1 MQYSIEHAL
10 GVSAMTQAQ
19 LPEIQRSSLR
29 DQIRELL
36 IEQIVQGRLTAGSR
50 VNESALA
57 RSLGV
62 SQTPIREAL
71 LRLEGELLVVSSPGR
86 GFLVADVSEQELVN
100 LYHLIADLE
109 ELALRQAP
117 PPEPE
122 RLERLR
128 AANARLARA
137 AGRRRERSL
146 LNKNWH
152 EMLLECCTNRL
163 LLKELQRLYSLSMRY
178 EQLFWDHLPE
188 IDTSTEEHEEI
199 LSHLARGDSVQATQV
214 LRQNWLKSIGQLAA
228 EVRSMETSTAP
239 REAAAAD

>member
-1 MQYSIEHAL
+1 MLHAQFP
-10 GVSAMTQAQ
+10 A
-19 LPEIQRSSLR
+19 IQRNSLR

-62 SQTPIREAL
+62 SQTPVREAL
-71 LRLEGELLVVSSPGR
+71 LRLEGELLVASSPGR
-86 GFLVADVSEQELVN
+86 GFLVADVSEQELVD

-122 RLERLR
+122 HLERLR
-128 AANARLARA
+128 AVNARLARA
-137 AGRRRERSL
+137 AGRRRKRSL

-152 EMLLECCTNRL
+152 EMLLERCPNRM

-178 EQLFWDHLPE
+178 EQMFWEHLPAV
-188 IDTSTEEHEEI
+188 DTSAEEHDEI
-199 LSHLARGDSVQATQV
+199 LSHLAGGDPARAAQV
-214 LRQNWLKSIGQLAA
+214 LRRNWLKSIGQLAV
-228 EVRSMETSTAP
+228 EVRSMETSTGP

>member
-1 MQYSIEHAL
+1 
-10 GVSAMTQAQ
+10 MTQARFSA
-19 LPEIQRSSLR
+19 IQRSSLR
-29 DQIRELL
+29 DQIRDLL
-36 IEQIVQGRLTAGSR
+36 IEQIVQGRLSAGSR

-62 SQTPIREAL
+62 SQTPVREAL

-86 GFLVADVSEQELVN
+86 GFLVADVSEQELVD

-128 AANARLARA
+128 AVNVRLSRA
-137 AGRRRERSL
+137 GGRRRQRSL

-152 EMLLECCTNRL
+152 EMLLDRCPNRM

-178 EQLFWDHLPE
+178 EQLFWEHMPE
-188 IDTSTEEHEEI
+188 MDASTEEHEKI
-199 LSHLARGDSVQATQV
+199 LSHLARGDSARAAQV
-214 LRQNWLKSIGQLAA
+214 LRQNWLKSIGQLTA
-228 EVRSMETSTAP
+228 EVRSMETSTGT